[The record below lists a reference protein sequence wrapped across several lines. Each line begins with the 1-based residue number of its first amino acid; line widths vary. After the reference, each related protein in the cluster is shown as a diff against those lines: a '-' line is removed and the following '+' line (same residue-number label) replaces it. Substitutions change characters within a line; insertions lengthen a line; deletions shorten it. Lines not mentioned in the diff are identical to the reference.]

1 MKPRFSLLTL
11 AFFLSLAVGCAE
23 PAQYDPNDPL
33 TGTWIG
39 KWDDA
44 WAVMFIVKRC
54 GDRYDVI
61 YKWEEHIGQPFGR
74 AAHQRLEKSG
84 TTLSLGYIVLEFDE
98 SQSDRATA
106 KGNFKTPRSAR
117 LVRIAEMD
125 ENVLTVSY
133 VKQQLA
139 LHE

>member
-1 MKPRFSLLTL
+1 L
-11 AFFLSLAVGCAE
+11 AFCLSLVVGCAK
-23 PAQYDPNDPL
+23 PAQYDANDPL

-44 WAVMFIVKRC
+44 WAVMFIVKRR

-74 AAHQRLEKSG
+74 VAHQGLEKSG
-84 TTLSLGYIVLEFDE
+84 TTLTLGRIVLELDE

-106 KGNFKTPRSAR
+106 NGNFKTPRSAH

-125 ENVLTVSY
+125 ESVLTVSY

-139 LHE
+139 LRE